1 MRVCVRVRRDATP
14 LRTRA
19 HPAVARCVTSLTCLR
34 IPAFLCG
41 VSAARRRPPRSS
53 CPTLLRP
60 VLSRIGDSELGL
72 GGQLSGLINT

>member
-1 MRVCVRVRRDATP
+1 MRVCVRVRRRDTAPDPRTP
-14 LRTRA
+14 GGCGVSR
-19 HPAVARCVTSLTCLR
+19 VY
-34 IPAFLCG
+34 AFPRSCG

>member
-19 HPAVARCVTSLTCLR
+19 HPAVAAVPVTCLR

>member
-1 MRVCVRVRRDATP
+1 MRVCVRVRRRDTAPDPRTP
-14 LRTRA
+14 GGR
-19 HPAVARCVTSLTCLR
+19 
-34 IPAFLCG
+34 G
-41 VSAARRRPPRSS
+41 VSRVSTHIAFPRSCACFSGSAPPAPRSS